1 MIINIGSGKDY
12 REECLNIDIQAF
24 TKPDIVADIS
34 KDLPT
39 EIFYTRLGPIALT
52 AGIADEILVFDVLEH
67 VADLVMTMSNLKFL
81 LKIDGILK
89 IHVPYDLSLGA
100 WQDPTHVRAFNE
112 NSWIYYDQ
120 WAWYLNWLDYRL
132 VTSKL
137 EFILSSYGEE
147 LLQTRGKTLKDICR
161 LPRAVD
167 SMYVELIK
175 R

>member
-67 VADLVMTMSNLKFL
+67 VADLVTTMSNLKFL

-120 WAWYLNWLDYRL
+120 WAWYLNWYDYKL
-132 VTSKL
+132 VSSKL
-137 EFILSSYGEE
+137 EFIPSAYGKD
-147 LLQTRGKTLKDICR
+147 LITRHGHTIEDICR
-161 LPRAVD
+161 LPRAID

-175 R
+175 K